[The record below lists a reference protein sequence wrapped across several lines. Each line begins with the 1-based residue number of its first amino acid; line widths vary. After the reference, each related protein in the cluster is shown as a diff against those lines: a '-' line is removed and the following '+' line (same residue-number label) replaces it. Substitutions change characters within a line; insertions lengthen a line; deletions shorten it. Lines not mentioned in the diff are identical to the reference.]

1 MLRNYT
7 VISRSVFTEACSPTN
22 FFTTK
27 RKFQGKTVITHEARQ
42 PSQTEVRMKPEP
54 VVILRLVK
62 IPYKLPCVASPTTGY
77 RRRRKTPQ
85 CAP

>member
-1 MLRNYT
+1 MLRNHT

-22 FFTTK
+22 LFTTK
-27 RKFQGKTVITHEARQ
+27 RKFQGKTVIRQ